1 MSSVNKNVKIISVSA
16 LNNYLKSVLESDFYL
31 KNLLIKGEISNYKH
45 HSSGHLYFTLKDET
59 SRVNCVMFRGNAN
72 NLKFS
77 LEDGMKII
85 LTGSIG
91 VYAPNGAYQIYVQE
105 IEKDGLGNLYL
116 ELEKLKKKLEE
127 EGLFDESHKQPLPK
141 YPLHIGVISAK
152 EGAAIQDI
160 LTTIERRWPIAKVS
174 LFSSLVQGE
183 NASTSVIEAL
193 NKASTSDI
201 DVMILSRGGGSIED
215 LWPFNNEELARV
227 IYNYKIPIISAI
239 GHEIDF
245 TIAEFVSDKRAP
257 TPTAAAEL
265 ATPNIVEVNKI
276 IRDNKNYL
284 DRLMKRYLEDKY
296 KDLSILQ
303 KDLDV
308 NTYKS
313 YLDNKR
319 LAFTNLKDKFL
330 NYQNNLIK
338 ENERKIDNHKE
349 KLILGI
355 NNYLVNLNNSFN
367 RSIDKLDALSPLK
380 VLKRGY
386 ASVKISNKIVVDIN
400 SINID
405 DIVNVRVDK
414 GSFKAK
420 VLEKGK
426 DE

>member
-16 LNNYLKSVLESDFYL
+16 LNNYLKSVLENDFYL
-31 KNLLIKGEISNYKH
+31 KKLLIKGEISNYKH

-127 EGLFDESHKQPLPK
+127 EGLFDEAHKKTLPK
-141 YPLHIGVISAK
+141 YPLHIGVISAR

-174 LFSSLVQGE
+174 LFPSLVQGE
-183 NASTSVIEAL
+183 NASASVIEAL

-215 LWPFNNEELARV
+215 LWPFNKEELARV

-265 ATPNIVEVNKI
+265 ATPDIVEVNKI

-308 NTYKS
+308 NTYKN

-349 KLILGI
+349 KLTLGI
-355 NNYLVNLNNSFN
+355 NNYLDNLKNTFN